1 MMSVLLGSETV
12 VVAMT
17 GGTTVACIFNGL
29 VGTSV
34 VTTSTCVSSSRI
46 SKMSSPE
53 IK

>member
-17 GGTTVACIFNGL
+17 GDTTVACVFNGF
-29 VGTSV
+29 VGISAVKTSIR
-34 VTTSTCVSSSRI
+34 VSSSGI